1 MQVCLIVYDVL
12 VDTRFLKLTIKTWKR
27 DLAVFIAN
35 FEQNQDKI
43 FVYYSCVSFYNFEH
57 VFACWDN
64 NCQNQINKIR
74 TMCENCPM
82 LTGNIAKGSSSLFIV
97 NFK

>member
-35 FEQNQDKI
+35 FELNQDKI
-43 FVYYSCVSFYNFEH
+43 LYIIH
-57 VFACWDN
+57 VF
-64 NCQNQINKIR
+64 
-74 TMCENCPM
+74 
-82 LTGNIAKGSSSLFIV
+82 LFITSNMYLPAEIIIV
-97 NFK
+97 KIK

>member
-43 FVYYSCVSFYNFEH
+43 LYIIH
-57 VFACWDN
+57 VF
-64 NCQNQINKIR
+64 
-74 TMCENCPM
+74 
-82 LTGNIAKGSSSLFIV
+82 LFITLNMYLPAEILIV
-97 NFK
+97 KIK